1 MSTTTT
7 TNKGFFITLRST
19 GVAVATTVEVVA
31 NTATT
36 IVQDTGEVAQDLT
49 ASAKNASRILRIKSG
64 DALDDTIVES
74 NTKAKARVQ
83 AGTDMKAEYQEY
95 FDRDVARAGIWA
107 TR

>member
-1 MSTTTT
+1 MSTT
-7 TNKGFFITLRST
+7 TNKGFFVSLRST
-19 GVAVATTVEVVA
+19 GIAVATTVEVVA

-36 IVQDTGEVAQDLT
+36 TVQDAGEVVQDLT

-74 NTKAKARVQ
+74 NTKARAKAEG
-83 AGTDMKAEYQEY
+83 GTDMKSEYKEY
-95 FDRDVARAGIWA
+95 FDRDEARSGIWA

>member
-1 MSTTTT
+1 MSTTT
-7 TNKGFFITLRST
+7 TNKGFFVSLRST
-19 GVAVATTVEVVA
+19 GIAVATTVEVVA

-36 IVQDTGEVAQDLT
+36 TVQDAGEVVQDLT

-83 AGTDMKAEYQEY
+83 AGTDMKSEYKEY
-95 FDRDVARAGIWA
+95 FDRDEARSGIWA
-107 TR
+107 AR